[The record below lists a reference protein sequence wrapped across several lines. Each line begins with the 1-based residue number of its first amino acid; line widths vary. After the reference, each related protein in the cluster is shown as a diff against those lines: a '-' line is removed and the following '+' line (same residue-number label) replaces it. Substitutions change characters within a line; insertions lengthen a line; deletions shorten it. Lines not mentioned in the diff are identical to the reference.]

1 MKLDIIYFGTL
12 PSTQLIPK
20 VHLARYARLEN
31 IMERCASNGRI
42 YSSLNPSLSKFIE
55 NNSQD
60 NSFYKPKFDIIFMN
74 NNKILKRK
82 GNSLVNLKLA
92 FWRPTTNITAQFTC
106 EEVLDPPNGVL
117 IEGFKYAAERVIE
130 VTDNSICTMCDT
142 GKSFGNCCKAAHNE
156 RLMKAHKKG
165 AKLIYCQN
173 VLERHHIV
181 GNPPYVT
188 HRIGL
193 MNFHTT
199 KKI

>member
-1 MKLDIIYFGTL
+1 MIQ
-12 PSTQLIPK
+12 S
-20 VHLARYARLEN
+20 
-31 IMERCASNGRI
+31 
-42 YSSLNPSLSKFIE
+42 
-55 NNSQD
+55 
-60 NSFYKPKFDIIFMN
+60 
-74 NNKILKRK
+74 
-82 GNSLVNLKLA
+82 
-92 FWRPTTNITAQFTC
+92 TC

-142 GKSFGNCCKAAHNE
+142 GKSFGNCCKAVHNE

-199 KKI
+199 TFTLKSEKDLNEVCKYEIMMFSCIERK